1 LQNAYNIALI
11 NANKLDQLISHVAVY
26 EIFSSS
32 RIETFDSASEAMDFF
47 FKKEFFPDLVI
58 LDLNIGEL
66 SGKAFI
72 TLMKNSKKLDST
84 PIIILSNHGDEREF
98 LNWGANG
105 FYKRPN
111 DFNSIMNVLEEVR
124 YRWFSNVEALHLL
137 RDISFQ

>member
-1 LQNAYNIALI
+1 MQNSYDIALI

-32 RIETFDSASEAMDFF
+32 RIEAFDSVSEAMDFF

-72 TLMKNSKKLDST
+72 TLMKNSRKLDST

-105 FYKRPN
+105 FYKRPD